1 MFPLA
6 FAYAKASHKAL
17 KPVTMMYR
25 IHILLLFE
33 PYPSKRHR
41 HRKIRPRPARGNRVP
56 APRKSLARS
65 VSTVAAAALD
75 AGRFP
80 AKLLAL
86 RIQFNDG
93 Q

>member
-1 MFPLA
+1 LSRTP
-6 FAYAKASHKAL
+6 AKGIGTEKSVRDPPAAIVS
-17 KPVTMMYR
+17 
-25 IHILLLFE
+25 
-33 PYPSKRHR
+33 
-41 HRKIRPRPARGNRVP
+41 RP
-56 APRKSLARS
+56 PRKSLARS

-80 AKLLAL
+80 AWQLLAL